1 MGDNPDIVDR
11 CPRCGHEWQ
20 TITGDEPPTRSSLSR
35 VCPKCKSPYWN
46 RPRKMDASPSRRVDV
61 RAILMDPVKRRD
73 LMVQSL
79 MALQHREGIMTT
91 REQAERAYDKV
102 QQELNRS
109 KEVADA
115 D

>member
-1 MGDNPDIVDR
+1 
-11 CPRCGHEWQ
+11 
-20 TITGDEPPTRSSLSR
+20 
-35 VCPKCKSPYWN
+35 
-46 RPRKMDASPSRRVDV
+46 
-61 RAILMDPVKRRD
+61 MDPVKRRD